1 MDFTFFRRIIG
12 AVYTLIILI
21 FIGLGFCYSNELNN
35 EYRENTLYFSGFW
48 TEDGKI
54 IQFPYSAGKEVEIE
68 NVLPVVYGDQMLVV
82 RAYYEDFQVILN
94 NQVVYESKDRV
105 LFGHKTNVG
114 NKEIWI
120 PLDHDYS
127 NQNIKIKITLQDSLY
142 GSEITEALLTTRSA
156 YGILQME
163 KNVPSIVLFIIF
175 TVTGLLE
182 VNVAAFFILKRAN
195 LIRKMTFEALFYAGC
210 FSIVAAQWIIN
221 ETRIPF
227 IVFGHIVGF
236 SVLNVICFLIMPLL
250 FFEITKSLFL
260 RVTENDSLLELILT
274 SFALVGGVLAVC
286 GVVDWG
292 NLIYFAHL
300 LDVIVMFVV
309 GYYSY
314 ASVREEKKVSMRTG
328 IALANCIFIVFAAIA
343 LVQYINNT
351 GSNYLIT
358 VIIDLLIYIMVQVG
372 LIYRRIGLSV
382 KEEKEFAQAKIFAF
396 TDELTGLG
404 NRRHFYNLIED
415 YEKNKL
421 PRDLTYIAV
430 DVNRLKYYNDTMGHN
445 AGDELLKGTADCLR
459 RAFSSSSTVNIARLG
474 GDEFGVILISNEAD
488 INRRVN
494 NLRTYLLR
502 WRGKYINGISIALGF
517 ASVRED
523 PNATIDDLAKLAD
536 EKMYMDKKQYYESSG
551 IERRTSR

>member
-1 MDFTFFRRIIG
+1 
-12 AVYTLIILI
+12 
-21 FIGLGFCYSNELNN
+21 
-35 EYRENTLYFSGFW
+35 
-48 TEDGKI
+48 
-54 IQFPYSAGKEVEIE
+54 
-68 NVLPVVYGDQMLVV
+68 
-82 RAYYEDFQVILN
+82 
-94 NQVVYESKDRV
+94 
-105 LFGHKTNVG
+105 
-114 NKEIWI
+114 
-120 PLDHDYS
+120 
-127 NQNIKIKITLQDSLY
+127 
-142 GSEITEALLTTRSA
+142 
-156 YGILQME
+156 
-163 KNVPSIVLFIIF
+163 
-175 TVTGLLE
+175 
-182 VNVAAFFILKRAN
+182 
-195 LIRKMTFEALFYAGC
+195 
-210 FSIVAAQWIIN
+210 
-221 ETRIPF
+221 
-227 IVFGHIVGF
+227 
-236 SVLNVICFLIMPLL
+236 
-250 FFEITKSLFL
+250 
-260 RVTENDSLLELILT
+260 
-274 SFALVGGVLAVC
+274 
-286 GVVDWG
+286 
-292 NLIYFAHL
+292 
-300 LDVIVMFVV
+300 MFVV